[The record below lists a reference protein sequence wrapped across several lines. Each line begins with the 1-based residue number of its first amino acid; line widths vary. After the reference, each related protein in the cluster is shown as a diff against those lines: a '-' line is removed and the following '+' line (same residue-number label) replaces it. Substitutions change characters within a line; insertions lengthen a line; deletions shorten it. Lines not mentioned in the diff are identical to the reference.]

1 MHIRRN
7 FMHISN
13 VKIKNF
19 RNFNNLDVE
28 LQEGLNVIVGPN
40 NVGKSNFI
48 QLINFLNNDPNT
60 QASIDDFNKY
70 FIHKNI
76 DVIKREPP
84 TIEVEYTFEHNINF
98 NEEDSAFSK
107 LSSILVVDP
116 ISGNIENISENEAH
130 LIAKTRLV
138 YSYNLKEKETYLTE
152 MSNVTD
158 FKSLYNALKKLE
170 PQFRWDFYNVS
181 TGEIVD
187 RKVIN
192 AIFEIDEIP
201 ASRNI
206 ERINEHSQKYVN
218 QKIKEQKIDTFE
230 IKQDITN
237 TIQTRLDSVKMEID
251 GDISADQSQIGITN
265 GKNKFVSNFIF
276 DGELSNFFKYELED
290 DKLGFPLPL
299 NYNGLGYNN
308 LIYMRNLIKQK
319 INDDYNIILI
329 EEPEAHLH
337 PNMQYKLLA
346 YLKNLKTQISDN
358 IEIKNQIFITT
369 HSPNITATLSP
380 EEIIIFSMDRSND
393 LPTNMAVVL
402 SKNFEYEKIKFLFK
416 NPEHNKENRI
426 NLLTQAQN
434 HIIKFLDVTRS
445 DILFSEKLIFVEGLA
460 EKLLIPKYFK
470 ELVKEHVSI
479 VELGGINFNH
489 FLPLAFGTN
498 KKILCIT
505 DKDIEIITDD
515 GNQLKLDIDNY
526 KYDNNRIDEL
536 FLDME
541 NQIKVSMQKNY
552 GSTFEKELFID
563 NYEDNFNLLMSLSL
577 ESDNFHELIQHKS
590 IVFWSE
596 NISKYISNANQKKFL
611 TDITNKFMKLYNE
624 NDNKELIEKI
634 YFTDLFY
641 HYIKN
646 QKGNFALK
654 LFDYVDKIS
663 VPQYIKE
670 GVEWLNS

>member
-1 MHIRRN
+1 
-7 FMHISN
+7 MHISN

-369 HSPNITATLSP
+369 HSPNITATLPP

-445 DILFSEKLIFVEGLA
+445 DVLFSEKLIFVEGLA

-654 LFDYVDKIS
+654 LFDFVDKIS

-670 GVEWLNS
+670 GVEWLNL

>member
-1 MHIRRN
+1 
-7 FMHISN
+7 MHISN

-526 KYDNNRIDEL
+526 KYGNNRIDEL

-670 GVEWLNS
+670 GVEWLNL

>member
-1 MHIRRN
+1 
-7 FMHISN
+7 MHISN

-152 MSNVTD
+152 MSNVAD
-158 FKSLYNALKKLE
+158 FKSLYSALKKLE

-192 AIFEIDEIP
+192 AIFEIDGIP

>member
-1 MHIRRN
+1 
-7 FMHISN
+7 MHISN

>member
-1 MHIRRN
+1 
-7 FMHISN
+7 MHISN

-130 LIAKTRLV
+130 LIANTRLV

-369 HSPNITATLSP
+369 HSPNITATLPP

-416 NPEHNKENRI
+416 NPEHNKENRT

-445 DILFSEKLIFVEGLA
+445 DVLFSEKLIFVEGLA

>member
-1 MHIRRN
+1 
-7 FMHISN
+7 MHISN

-369 HSPNITATLSP
+369 HSPNITATLPP

-445 DILFSEKLIFVEGLA
+445 DVLFSEKLIFVEGLA

>member
-1 MHIRRN
+1 
-7 FMHISN
+7 MHISN

-624 NDNKELIEKI
+624 DDNKELIEKI

>member
-1 MHIRRN
+1 
-7 FMHISN
+7 MHISN

-369 HSPNITATLSP
+369 HSPNITATLPP

-416 NPEHNKENRI
+416 NPEHNKENRT

-445 DILFSEKLIFVEGLA
+445 DVLFSEKLIFVEGLA